1 MYTWRNDEAIEDSNR
16 STFAS
21 GTRSSARKIQSSSPF
36 TTGLWPIIQWRTFWQ
51 FRLIGFPKAL
61 ICVSFKSKSSTLHV
75 SSFPPHQL
83 SRIDLQYTPNL
94 FSKAF
99 IISSC
104 FSSHPSSC
112 SLLLNLYSLETS
124 FASDRSSSASSC
136 SRKEISVW
144 RCKRTR
150 ALVVPKRRRIAKLSA
165 ELRKAA
171 SCG

>member
-1 MYTWRNDEAIEDSNR
+1 MLSEGEWDDVYVEERRGDRRFKPINIREWNQIIRPQN
-16 STFAS
+16 
-21 GTRSSARKIQSSSPF
+21 
-36 TTGLWPIIQWRTFWQ
+36 PIIFS
-51 FRLIGFPKAL
+51 FYYGFMADYPMEDR
-61 ICVSFKSKSSTLHV
+61 
-75 SSFPPHQL
+75 L